1 VEAEEEK
8 EGEGGED
15 WDNKDVNEDGEI
27 FEEVIEDPGK
37 GNDDEG
43 GEDDCKEV
51 N

>member
-15 WDNKDVNEDGEI
+15 WDNKDVNEDGERL
-27 FEEVIEDPGK
+27 EEVIEDPEN
-37 GNDDEG
+37 GNDEG
-43 GEDDCKEV
+43 DDDDFKEV